1 VIRISGLEAGERR
14 IDKVSSTRPSSPRSS
29 APAGKRRQV
38 PLSAIPARMVQAV
51 LAIEDRRFYDH
62 PGVDVIR
69 TIGAIVTN
77 LRARRS
83 IWSAAARSRSSSS
96 RTSS

>member
-1 VIRISGLEAGERR
+1 MIRISGLEAGERR
-14 IDKVSSTRPSSPRSS
+14 TDKVTLDTPLLTALISTGRE
-29 APAGKRRQV
+29 KRRQV

-77 LRARRS
+77 LRGEKKYLVGGSMQERA
-83 IWSAAARSRSSSS
+83 
-96 RTSS
+96 